1 MKKSDDYPKSELGK
15 ELIEKLD
22 HIIQR
27 ATNMDESLVS
37 MYNRIWGHTLNEE
50 QIEYEKRI
58 SELEG
63 TVKTLK
69 QILKGF
75 LERK

>member
-1 MKKSDDYPKSELGK
+1 MKKSYETPKSELGK

-22 HIIQR
+22 LIVLR
-27 ATNMDESLVS
+27 TTSMDESMVS

-75 LERK
+75 LK

>member
-1 MKKSDDYPKSELGK
+1 VKKSYETPKSELGK

-22 HIIQR
+22 LIVLR
-27 ATNMDESLVS
+27 TTSMDESMVS

-75 LERK
+75 LK

>member
-1 MKKSDDYPKSELGK
+1 VRKSYENPKSELGK

-22 HIIQR
+22 LIVLR
-27 ATNMDESLVS
+27 TTSMDESMVS

-75 LERK
+75 LK

>member
-1 MKKSDDYPKSELGK
+1 MRKSYENPKSELGK

-22 HIIQR
+22 LIVLR
-27 ATNMDESLVS
+27 TTSMDESMVS

-75 LERK
+75 LK